1 MICFALCYFFFHFP
15 YTLIFATLISLQ
27 YLKMFSIRFPT
38 AENSEFCK
46 PLTVKTLIFK
56 AIS

>member
-1 MICFALCYFFFHFP
+1 MWMSFA
-15 YTLIFATLISLQ
+15 YTLIFATLISLR

-56 AIS
+56 AVS